1 MHGLIGEYVDSPGMT
16 TLVVYAS
23 LSGNTKAVAE
33 YIAGKTG
40 GVAVDIK
47 NAPADLTPY
56 DTVIFGSRVHA
67 GGTSKPM
74 QRYIGENYG
83 VLKEK
88 KVAFYL
94 CCMFKGEK
102 AEKQLI
108 DATADLGICNGRY
121 FIAGKKAV
129 ASGGE
134 IDEFI
139 ATFDSLALGDMI

>member
-1 MHGLIGEYVDSPGMT
+1 MT

-23 LSGNTKAVAE
+23 LTGNTRAVAE
-33 YIAGKTG
+33 YIAGRTG

-47 NAPADLTPY
+47 NAPTDLEPY

-67 GGTSKPM
+67 GKTSKPM

-94 CCMFKGEK
+94 CCMFKEEK

-108 DATADLGICNGRY
+108 DATVELGICNGTY
-121 FIAGKKAV
+121 FIAGKKA
-129 ASGGE
+129 AADGAE

-139 ATFDSLALGDMI
+139 AGLDGLALGDMI

>member
-1 MHGLIGEYVDSPGMT
+1 MT

-23 LSGNTKAVAE
+23 LTGNTKAVAE

-47 NAPADLTPY
+47 NAPSDLSPY

-74 QRYIGENYG
+74 QKYIGENYG
-83 VLKEK
+83 QLLEK

-102 AEKQLI
+102 AEKQLA
-108 DATADLGICNGRY
+108 DAMVALGISNGKY

-129 ASGGE
+129 VSGGE

-139 ATFDSLALGDMI
+139 AGFDDLALGDMI